1 MSLNVSSPKW
11 KLHHVTAPS
20 PVISLGID
28 IGGTFTDLVLH
39 APASD
44 RSGSLKVLT
53 THHDPVLGIL
63 EGIRRLL
70 AEVSVEAAD
79 ITRVVHATT
88 LFTNALI
95 ERKGALTALITTQ
108 GFRDVLKIGRERRYE
123 LFDLL
128 LRPPAPLMPDD
139 LRLEVPERVKADGT
153 VLVPLDLAAVDA
165 AADQAVA
172 AGVEAIA
179 ILFLHS
185 DLHPEH
191 ELAAAQRIAARHPGL
206 SVTASHAI
214 VREVREYER
223 GCTASANAYVAPMAS
238 RYLARLGSEL
248 AALGL
253 TAPLLLML
261 SNGGLT
267 HLEEAG
273 RAPVQL
279 LESGPAAGALAA
291 AHLAGGEE
299 PRILAFDMGGTT
311 AKLSVIEHGE
321 PEIVFGFEAARQARF
336 IEGSGLPIRISAVDL
351 MEIGAGGGSIARR
364 DAIGL
369 LKVGPDSAGS
379 EPGPASYGRGG
390 LDATVTDA
398 NLLLG
403 YLDPDRFAGGR
414 LPLDRAA
421 AQAAMDRLAQSLAI
435 TPEATAWGIHDV
447 VTEAMASAART
458 HLAERGRDASGFT
471 LVCTGGGG
479 PVHGFHLAR
488 KLGMKR
494 IIVPPDAGV
503 ASALGM
509 LTAPPRVDRVATLG
523 RRLLACTGPELEAAF
538 AALEADARAV
548 LARGGDAAS
557 ADGAPPPER
566 VMDARCVGQGAH
578 MPVILPPTP
587 WPQDDAALHAMIA
600 EAFTAAYLERFR
612 RPPPA
617 VAIDLVHAR
626 VILRGVSPALT
637 MLGAKHVWE
646 GPALAHQRQILTASG
661 SVMADI
667 YSRSGLR
674 PGFQAFGPA
683 LVEEG
688 GSTLVIGEGGRFSVL
703 ENGNILVELFA

>member
-1 MSLNVSSPKW
+1 MKEHP
-11 KLHHVTAPS
+11 HVTAL
-20 PVISLGID
+20 SLGID

-39 APASD
+39 DPEAR
-44 RSGSLKVLT
+44 RSASLKVLT
-53 THHDPVLGIL
+53 THGDPVLGIL
-63 EGIRRLL
+63 EGTRRLL
-70 AEVSVEAAD
+70 VEAGVDASE
-79 ITRVVHATT
+79 IGRVVHATT

-108 GFRDVLKIGRERRYE
+108 GFRDILKIGRERRYE
-123 LFDLL
+123 LFDLS
-128 LRPPAPLMPDD
+128 LRPPAPLMPDE

-153 VLVPLDLAAVDA
+153 VLIPLDLAAVDA

-172 AGVEAIA
+172 AGAEALA

-185 DLHPEH
+185 DLHPAH
-191 ELAAAQRIAARHPGL
+191 EIQAAERIAARHPGL
-206 SVTASHAI
+206 AVTASHAI

-223 GCTASANAYVAPMAS
+223 GSTASANAYVAPMAG
-238 RYLARLGSEL
+238 RYLARLGAEL
-248 AALGL
+248 TGLGIA
-253 TAPLLLML
+253 APLLLML
-261 SNGGLT
+261 SNGGMT
-267 HLEEAG
+267 HLEEAQ

-291 AHLAGGEE
+291 AHLAGAQE

-311 AKLSVIEHGE
+311 AKLSVVEHGE

-379 EPGPASYGRGG
+379 EPGPACYGRGG

-403 YLDPDRFAGGR
+403 YLDPARFAGGR
-414 LPLDRAA
+414 LPLDREA
-421 AQAAMDRLAQSLAI
+421 AQAAMQRLAASLDISIDA
-435 TPEATAWGIHDV
+435 AAWGIHDV

-479 PVHGFHLAR
+479 PVHGYHLAR
-488 KLGMKR
+488 KLGIRR
-494 IIVPPDAGV
+494 IIVPPEAGV
-503 ASALGM
+503 ASALGL

-523 RRLLACTGPELEAAF
+523 RRLLAWSAAELKAAF
-538 AALEADARAV
+538 AELEADARAV
-548 LARGGDAAS
+548 MARGGWAEE
-557 ADGAPPPER
+557 APTAER

-578 MPVILPPTP
+578 MPVILPPLP
-587 WPQDDAALHAMIA
+587 WPREDGALHALIT
-600 EAFTAAYLERFR
+600 EAFEATYLERFR

-626 VILRGVSPALT
+626 VVLRGAKGS
-637 MLGAKHVWE
+637 LGTSCSKPRWD
-646 GPALAHQRQILTASG
+646 GPAKAHQREILREG
-661 SVMADI
+661 LRGMADI
-667 YSRSGLR
+667 YNRAGLL
-674 PGFQAFGPA
+674 PGFSAPGPA
-683 LVEEG
+683 LVEEA
-688 GSTLVIGEGGRFSVL
+688 GSTLVVGAGGRFTVL
-703 ENGNILVELFA
+703 DSGNILVEVAA

>member
-1 MSLNVSSPKW
+1 M
-11 KLHHVTAPS
+11 TAHPS
-20 PVISLGID
+20 GISLGID

-39 APASD
+39 DPAER
-44 RSGSLKVLT
+44 RSGSLKILT
-53 THHDPVLGIL
+53 THGDPVLGIL
-63 EGIRRLL
+63 EGTRRLL
-70 AEVSVEAAD
+70 GEAGVEAAE
-79 ITRVVHATT
+79 ITRIVHATT

-95 ERKGALTALITTQ
+95 ERKGALIALITTQ

-123 LFDLL
+123 LFDLS
-128 LRPPAPLMPDD
+128 LRPPAPLMPDH
-139 LRLEVPERVKADGT
+139 LRLEVPERVKVDGT
-153 VLVPLDLAAVDA
+153 VLTPLDLAAVDA

-172 AGVEAIA
+172 AGAEAIA

-185 DLHPEH
+185 DLHPGH
-191 ELAAAQRIAARHPGL
+191 EVAAAQRIAARHPGL

-223 GCTASANAYVAPMAS
+223 GSTASANAYVAPMAG
-238 RYLARLGSEL
+238 RYLARLGAEL
-248 AALGL
+248 AALGIGS
-253 TAPLLLML
+253 PLLLML
-261 SNGGLT
+261 SNGGMT

-291 AHLAGGEE
+291 AYLAGGQEA
-299 PRILAFDMGGTT
+299 RILAFDMGGTT
-311 AKLSVIEHGE
+311 AKLSVVEHGE

-379 EPGPASYGRGG
+379 EPGPACYGRGG
-390 LDATVTDA
+390 TEATVTDA

-403 YLDPDRFAGGR
+403 YLDPSRFAGGR

-421 AQAAMDRLAQSLAI
+421 AQAAMQRLAQSLGI
-435 TPEATAWGIHDV
+435 GMEAAAWGIHDV

-479 PVHGFHLAR
+479 PVHGYHLAR
-488 KLGMKR
+488 KLGIRR
-494 IIVPPDAGV
+494 IIVPPEAGV
-503 ASALGM
+503 ASALGL

-523 RRLLACTGPELEAAF
+523 RRLLAWKAAELEAAF
-538 AALEADARAV
+538 GELEADARAV
-548 LARGGDAAS
+548 LARGGWADDAPA
-557 ADGAPPPER
+557 PER
-566 VMDARCVGQGAH
+566 VVDARCVGQGAH
-578 MPVILPPTP
+578 MPVTLPPAP
-587 WPQDDAALHAMIA
+587 WPSGDAALHGMIT
-600 EAFTAAYLERFR
+600 EAFTAAYQERFR

-626 VILRGVSPALT
+626 VVLRGASTGLALP
-637 MLGAKHVWE
+637 GAKRSWE
-646 GPALAHQRQILTASG
+646 GPAVTHQREVLAGGISAT
-661 SVMADI
+661 ADI
-667 YSRSGLR
+667 YSRGGLR
-674 PGFQAFGPA
+674 PGFSASGPA
-683 LVEEG
+683 LVEEA
-688 GSTLVIGEGGRFSVL
+688 GSTLVIGPGGRFSVL
-703 ENGNILVELFA
+703 ESGNILVEVG